1 MLSKSEMKRLG
12 LIGKKILTNP
22 ETGEKFTVDYDD
34 PDTFI
39 LTKEETIDR
48 HTNLS
53 NEKVFS
59 RSDFDEDEEEDWIK
73 YKERMGLK

>member
-1 MLSKSEMKRLG
+1 MG
-12 LIGKKILTNP
+12 FVGKKVLVNP
-22 ETGEKFTVDYDD
+22 ETGEKIIVDYDD

-39 LTKEETIDR
+39 LTKDETIDR

-53 NEKVFS
+53 NDKRFS
-59 RSDFDEDEEEDWIK
+59 RSDFDEDEEDEWIK